1 MNYNIVLFGPPGSG
15 KGTQAV
21 KIANKYELIHVS
33 TGDILRAEVANQSE
47 LGKMAAVLMQE
58 GKLVPDEVVI
68 EMIRNKFSQYGQEQG
83 FIFDGFPRTVA
94 QAQALDALL
103 LELERNITCVISL
116 QVAAEELVN
125 RLLLRGEIEGRKDDN
140 QETIERRLEEYHQKT
155 APVSDY
161 YKEKSKL
168 YVIDG
173 NGAIDII
180 TNRIFN
186 VIDLIVSHKV

>member
-1 MNYNIVLFGPPGSG
+1 MKYNIVLFGPPGYG
-15 KGTQAV
+15 KGTQAI

-47 LGKMAAVLMQE
+47 LGKMASVLMQE
-58 GKLVPDEVVI
+58 GKLVPDEIVI

-94 QAQALDALL
+94 QAEALDSLL
-103 LELERNITCVISL
+103 AELVRNITCVISL
-116 QVAAEELVN
+116 QVATEELVN

-140 QETIERRLEEYHQKT
+140 QETIQRRLEEYHQKT

-161 YKEKSKL
+161 YKGKSKL

-186 VIDLIVSHKV
+186 VIDLIVSHTV